1 MPIRHSHVV
10 LTLHADNPNAVPD
23 ALRGLRDGDR
33 VQPRDLDAVIP
44 GLHMVR
50 CRFESATDA
59 EPRHRSI
66 AVTDGV
72 VVTFWLSRD
81 RQPERA
87 AAEATTRA
95 AFARL
100 VVTIDFPPDYDL
112 S

>member
-1 MPIRHSHVV
+1 MQIRHSPVM
-10 LTLHADNPNAVPD
+10 LTLHANNPDAVPD

-33 VQPRDLDAVIP
+33 VQARDLDAVIP

-50 CRFESATDA
+50 CKFESATDA

-72 VVTFWLSRD
+72 VVTFWLSCDQQPD
-81 RQPERA
+81 RV

-100 VVTIDFPPDYDL
+100 VVTINFPPEYEL

>member
-1 MPIRHSHVV
+1 MSIRHSPIV
-10 LTLHADNPNAVPD
+10 LTLHAENPNAVPD

-33 VQPRDLDAVIP
+33 VQARDLDAVVP
-44 GLHMVR
+44 GLHAVT

-81 RQPERA
+81 KQPDRA

-100 VVTIDFPPDYDL
+100 VATINFPPEYDL